1 MSYLYGSSLVFH
13 CAQQSWSYSSTSIAN
28 AFNSY
33 FISMADNF
41 ISNKFSKT
49 ETTKTND
56 SMRYLQQNIKRCPS
70 QIKLY
75 NTTTYEIN
83 KIINSQKN
91 KTSHGYDGISDKI
104 LKACAPFIIS
114 PLTYIFNKVLLTGVF
129 PDQLKY
135 SEVQP
140 LFKKGEKK

>member
-1 MSYLYGSSLVFH
+1 
-13 CAQQSWSYSSTSIAN
+13 
-28 AFNSY
+28 
-33 FISMADNF
+33 MADNLLT
-41 ISNKFSKT
+41 NKFFKADI
-49 ETTKTND
+49 TNND
-56 SMRYLQQNIKRCPS
+56 DPMRYLQQNFKRCPS

-75 NTTTYEIN
+75 NTTTHDIN

-104 LKACAPFIIS
+104 LKASAPFIIS

-140 LFKKGEKK
+140 LF